1 MQINPIGPRTW
12 SAIVIALLAVGA
24 LKGGGNDMVANTH
37 AATGQHH
44 GHNHTVAGSVSNGQ
58 APQPRYARTLDTYV
72 PPKVHLT
79 TSEGDNVVLSELL
92 ASNTPVLL
100 QFIFT
105 SCATICPLLS
115 ATFSRGQDPLTSTH
129 EGYRMLSISIDPE
142 YDTPKRLA
150 DYAKR
155 NNAGD
160 NWTFLTGSR
169 GDIGKVM
176 RAFDVLYQGDNK
188 MYHQP
193 YTFLRARADAPW
205 VRIDGILTVGELVKE
220 YRASFQLADAGF
232 N

>member
-1 MQINPIGPRTW
+1 MQIKVACWNYWCTILT
-12 SAIVIALLAVGA
+12 ALLAVGA
-24 LKGGGNDMVANTH
+24 LEVGARDMVGNTH
-37 AATGQHH
+37 AASGQHH
-44 GHNHTVAGSVSNGQ
+44 GHEYTVAAAVANGQ
-58 APQPRYARTLDTYV
+58 APQPSYARTLGTYI
-72 PPKVHLT
+72 PPKVRLT
-79 TSEGDNVVLSELL
+79 SSEGSDVVLSELL
-92 ASNTPVLL
+92 AEDSPVLL

-115 ATFSRGQDPLTSTH
+115 ATFARGQDPLTSTH